1 MIRLIYKLITIW
13 LISFFFI
20 SSSWA
25 GEMEDMKQEMR
36 ELKDTVR
43 ELKEIVK
50 QQNKRIEE
58 LEGQKVAKP
67 SPVVAPLATPEAQTP
82 GAETPQIA
90 NKTKKNQKN
99 LNVEAS
105 PPPTN
110 TDETQAL
117 LDQVNNAPAS
127 PGANSKSIGLWK
139 YPTGGSTAA
148 KILPDISVIGTFAGA
163 YYQQNPPPD
172 VLPNPTGT
180 GFTFQEL
187 ELALQGNVDP
197 YFRYDAFLSFDQ
209 GGVEL
214 EEAYFTTQ
222 AGLPKGLQFKGGQ
235 MYVPIGRQNPKHLHA
250 WTFADNNLV
259 TQYIL
264 GPDDLS
270 EPGLE
275 ASYLFPTP
283 FFLQLQGTF
292 TNDTDAVSF
301 GGTRKQD
308 FLYTG
313 RLSSSFD
320 ITDTL
325 TLLMGGSFAYGYND
339 TNPGNSTTLYGGDM
353 YWKWKPSANTSLAW
367 QTEFLGRAMQTPS
380 GTYTDGGLYSY
391 LEYQFLKRWK
401 AAFRY
406 DQMGIPQG
414 LQARETRLTPALTF
428 NPTEFSQIR
437 LQYEADK
444 IRGQDWTNAVIL
456 QLMFVLG
463 AHGAHLF

>member
-1 MIRLIYKLITIW
+1 MSRLLHKLILFWFI
-13 LISFFFI
+13 FFSCI
-20 SSSWA
+20 PLSWA
-25 GEMEDMKQEMR
+25 GEMEDMRKEMR
-36 ELKDTVR
+36 ELKETVH
-43 ELKEIVK
+43 ELKDIVK

-67 SPVVAPLATPEAQTP
+67 SPIVTPAPITEENTSTVAKQ
-82 GAETPQIA
+82 
-90 NKTKKNQKN
+90 TKKNQKTTA
-99 LNVEAS
+99 EKSAS
-105 PPPTN
+105 TSNTPASS

-139 YPTGGSTAA
+139 YPTGGSTVA

-163 YYQQNPPPD
+163 YYQQNPPPNN
-172 VLPNPTGT
+172 LPNPTGT

-197 YFRYDAFLSFDQ
+197 YFRYDAFISFDQ
-209 GGVEL
+209 EGVSV

-222 AGLPKGLQFKGGQ
+222 AGLPKGLQFKGGE
-235 MYVPIGRQNPKHLHA
+235 MYVPIGRQNTKHLHA

-259 TQYIL
+259 SQYIF
-264 GPDDLS
+264 GPDDMN

-283 FFLQLQGTF
+283 FFLQLQGSF
-292 TNDTDAVSF
+292 TNDTNGVSF

-325 TLLMGGSFAYGYND
+325 TLLLGGSYAYGFND
-339 TNPGNSTTLYGGDM
+339 TAPGNSTTLYGGDM
-353 YWKWKPSANTSLAW
+353 YWKWKPSANTALAW
-367 QTEFLGRAMQTPS
+367 QTEFLGRKMQTPTGS
-380 GTYTDGGLYSY
+380 VTDGGLYSY
-391 LEYQFLKRWK
+391 LEYQFLKRWR

-414 LQARETRLTPALTF
+414 LQAREVRLTPALTF

-444 IRGQDWTNAVIL
+444 IRGQDWTNAAIL